1 MQQGG
6 HIKHKFNEAVVNDI
20 LIMSCDL
27 FHEFSHFNLCKASS
41 YTIGTC
47 TQKFTAPLSYI
58 HSHTNQM
65 GFFSAEELINVIY
78 VKSYF
83 PLFCHGNAALVAIHT
98 ATVYI
103 SFGPTFHLTEV

>member
-6 HIKHKFNEAVVNDI
+6 HEFNEAAVKDI

-27 FHEFSHFNLCKASS
+27 FHEFSHFNLCEASS

-47 TQKFTAPLSYI
+47 TRKYAAPLSYI
-58 HSHTNQM
+58 HCNTNQM
-65 GFFSAEELINVIY
+65 GSFSAEELINVIY

-83 PLFCHGNAALVAIHT
+83 PLFL
-98 ATVYI
+98 
-103 SFGPTFHLTEV
+103 PW